1 MKTSRTRRLPPFYT
15 QISGSLPRPG
25 AVRVLLAQKYSLP
38 ARDYHA
44 MDDMVRFA
52 IWPQEVASLDVVS
65 HGEWRRPDYVG
76 EFLQRIGG
84 FEKVRPYRHAGE
96 ATLAYVVG
104 RRIRTALPVSN
115 KDAEFLVRPTTRLSK
130 FAPPSPL
137 LIAIRYWHP
146 DFSRDSYP
154 VIQYLSRI
162 LRREADAD
170 NTLVVFTSDHGE
182 GLGEHRSDRKYF
194 RFEAAIKVPLVFA
207 WPGCIIEGVMERTTL
222 ASGIDLV
229 STLCAYAGVAPPP
242 LTSVQNLRPALEG
255 HVARNVRRFLPV
267 AMSVRAAGRVVRS
280 ERSKYAVFA
289 GEAVEELFDLQLAPV
304 KRATWCANSRTK
316 RSGVNTGPPWA
327 SGSGCSSRRVV
338 PRGAVFS
345 ERLARPPMGIA
356 GNPKTFDPFPH
367 EYPPCPRL
375 RPRPCSVGTLRLR
388 RRYRAH

>member
-1 MKTSRTRRLPPFYT
+1 MPEHHGSNARLSRSSAMKTSLTGRLPPFYT
-15 QISGSLPRPG
+15 QVIGSLPRPG
-25 AVRVLLAQKYSLP
+25 TVRVLLAKKYSLP

-52 IWPQEVASLDVVS
+52 IRPQEVASLDVVS
-65 HGEWRRPDYVG
+65 HGEWRRRYYLG

-96 ATLAYVVG
+96 AKLADGVVRG
-104 RRIRTALPVSN
+104 IRTALPVWN
-115 KDAEFLVRPTTRLSK
+115 KDAEFPVRHTTRLSK
-130 FAPPSPL
+130 FAPSSPL

-162 LRREADAD
+162 LRREADAE

-182 GLGEHRSDRKYF
+182 GLGEYRSDRKYF

-207 WPGCIIEGVMERTTL
+207 WPGCIIESVTERTTL

-267 AMSVRAAGRVVRS
+267 EMSMRAVGRVVRS
-280 ERSKYAVFA
+280 ERSKYAVLA
-289 GEAVEELFDLQLAPV
+289 GEAVEQLFDLQLDRGETRNLV
-304 KRATWCANSRTK
+304 RKLSYEEIRREHRAALGECE
-316 RSGVNTGPPWA
+316 
-327 SGSGCSSRRVV
+327 RRLQ
-338 PRGAVFS
+338 PARGAAGRGLFGA
-345 ERLARPPMGIA
+345 ARAPSDGHRWE
-356 GNPKTFDPFPH
+356 PKNF
-367 EYPPCPRL
+367 
-375 RPRPCSVGTLRLR
+375 
-388 RRYRAH
+388 